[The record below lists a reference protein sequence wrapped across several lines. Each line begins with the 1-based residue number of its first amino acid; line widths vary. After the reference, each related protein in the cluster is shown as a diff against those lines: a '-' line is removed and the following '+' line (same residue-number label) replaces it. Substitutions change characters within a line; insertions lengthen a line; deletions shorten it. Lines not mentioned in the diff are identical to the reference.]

1 MILQKLRVQAPT
13 ILDLLAQVERE
24 KDELRSSG
32 KVTIIN
38 WTGKCKFE
46 PTSLGMGS
54 EVEWWSTE
62 IHYRESS
69 KDHVSDYWRASL
81 FEGCESCDNL
91 MDSTTGIVYSGSRR
105 KAFSQVNRRVKM
117 SCSDCSYGAKICLEC
132 AENNMASCHFCTGQ
146 MVRTCRYCN
155 AWVGLD
161 ESSDERLVAAVDM
174 ECGDCGMEWVICRE
188 CSSGKPEGSR
198 VGAVV
203 GRCPSPCDLG

>member
-1 MILQKLRVQAPT
+1 MILKKLRVQAPT

-46 PTSLGMGS
+46 PTSLGELGS

-62 IHYRESS
+62 IHYRESTNS
-69 KDHVSDYWRASL
+69 TGYWRDSL
-81 FEGCESCDNL
+81 FEGCQSCDNL
-91 MDSTTGIVYSGSRR
+91 MDRTTGIVYNDPRR
-105 KAFSQVNRRVKM
+105 TAFSQVKRRVIM
-117 SCSDCSYGAKICLEC
+117 ACSDCTARAKICLEC
-132 AENNMASCHFCTGQ
+132 AENNMASCRWCTGQ
-146 MVRTCRYCN
+146 MVRTCRYCK

-161 ESSDERLVAAVDM
+161 ESSDDVDM

>member
-1 MILQKLRVQAPT
+1 MILKKLRVQAPT

-38 WTGKCKFE
+38 WTGKCKFG
-46 PTSLGMGS
+46 PTSLGEMGS

-69 KDHVSDYWRASL
+69 KDHVSYYWRASL

-91 MDSTTGIVYSGSRR
+91 MDSTTGIVYNGPRR
-105 KAFSQVNRRVKM
+105 TAFSQVNRRVIM
-117 SCSDCSYGAKICLEC
+117 SCLDCTYRAKICLEC
-132 AENNMASCHFCTGQ
+132 AENNMASCYYCTGQ
-146 MVRTCRYCN
+146 MVRTCHLCD
-155 AWVGLD
+155 ASLVGLD
-161 ESSDERLVAAVDM
+161 ESSDDVDM
-174 ECGDCGMEWVICRE
+174 ECGGCGMEWVICRR
-188 CSSGKPEGSR
+188 CSSGRPEGSR

-203 GRCPSPCDLG
+203 GRCLYLCD